1 MKKYFIA
8 IGAII
13 GMVLMFLLKLL
24 EGPKIK
30 VKTTHKTV
38 DRSKNVDRSK
48 TKVKGKKNA
57 VKDVEDIDIEE
68 EPKKKKKKFRLFGKK
83 KRK

>member
-1 MKKYFIA
+1 
-8 IGAII
+8 
-13 GMVLMFLLKLL
+13 MFLLKLL

-57 VKDVEDIDIEE
+57 VKDVEDIDIAE

-83 KRK
+83 NFRKIKLFVVISNSIRFE